1 MYYSHG
7 DTVIFRSDRSQRPF
21 VPSRER
27 ERGQGHRPS
36 APPLEIVLA
45 DRVAQLEARLSQ
57 LETALTA
64 AREAQAA
71 AATTAAARPGS
82 KKGGGKGPSEVR
94 VSLQA
99 DGGAQATVGQV
110 RMLQEE

>member
-7 DTVIFRSDRSQRPF
+7 DTVIFRSDRPQRPF

-27 ERGQGHRPS
+27 GQRPS

-57 LETALTA
+57 LEASLTE
-64 AREAQAA
+64 ARQAQAQA
-71 AATTAAARPGS
+71 PSRSAP
-82 KKGGGKGPSEVR
+82 KKGGSKGPGEVR

-99 DGGAQATVGQV
+99 DGGSQATVGQV